1 MKHAVTSSNAFP
13 EQTTHGNHR
22 PEPKEAS
29 TKENKIHTA
38 EAESDNLSACMTH
51 IGEHIRSLRIE
62 KGYSSAEIFAYEH
75 DLNRVS
81 YWRMEKGCNMTLR
94 SLLNILD
101 IHGLS
106 LKEFFEEFD

>member
-1 MKHAVTSSNAFP
+1 MKHVATSSNAFS
-13 EQTTHGNHR
+13 EQTTLGNHR
-22 PEPKEAS
+22 PGQKGVN
-29 TKENKIHTA
+29 TKDNKIQAT

-81 YWRMEKGCNMTLR
+81 YWRMEKGCNMTIH
-94 SLLNILD
+94 SLLRILS
-101 IHGLS
+101 IHCLT

>member
-1 MKHAVTSSNAFP
+1 MRIPTKP
-13 EQTTHGNHR
+13 GNHR
-22 PEPKEAS
+22 PEPKEVKE
-29 TKENKIHTA
+29 KENKIHTA

-101 IHGLS
+101 IHCLS
-106 LKEFFEEFD
+106 LKEFFQEFE

>member
-1 MKHAVTSSNAFP
+1 MKHVVTPSNAFS
-13 EQTTHGNHR
+13 EQTTLGNHR
-22 PEPKEAS
+22 PEQKGVN
-29 TKENKIHTA
+29 TKDNKIQAT
-38 EAESDNLSACMTH
+38 EAESGNLSACMTH

-81 YWRMEKGCNMTLR
+81 YWRMEKGCNMTIH
-94 SLLNILD
+94 SLLRILS
-101 IHGLS
+101 IHCLT